1 MQHEKV
7 RYMRA
12 TNRTFVAL
20 PFEQERAHVWREP
33 KEERGKQEINS
44 TA

>member
-1 MQHEKV
+1 MS
-7 RYMRA
+7 A

-20 PFEQERAHVWREP
+20 PLEQERTHVWREP

>member
-7 RYMRA
+7 RYMRSA
-12 TNRTFVAL
+12 NRTFVAFS
-20 PFEQERAHVWREP
+20 PEQERAHVWREP